1 MFFVQYN
8 LTHGTK
14 YPKSKPMLP
23 PQPYGYRQSNVI
35 NHILVETASLSLSNP
50 RPIGTRCRLISP
62 PFLRPPLSKQQNRHL
77 SDFLHSYVLFT
88 HIFQYSCNF
97 IIDYE

>member
-14 YPKSKPMLP
+14 YPKSKPILS

-35 NHILVETASLSLSNP
+35 NHILVETASLTLSNP
-50 RPIGTRCRLISP
+50 RQISTRCCPISP
-62 PFLRPPLSKQQNRHL
+62 LLPLPHLSK
-77 SDFLHSYVLFT
+77 
-88 HIFQYSCNF
+88 
-97 IIDYE
+97 